1 MPLPD
6 PIQQKIIDAID
17 IRFKTILISN
27 GYFTDVGQHV
37 DWWKK
42 SLAIA
47 NLPGMNLRNRTE
59 SRSVGPG
66 VYDRTL
72 TINIEASVSGSD
84 SPKVARQIEA
94 DVEKAISVDETWDYL
109 AHKTDIL
116 GRDLEAA
123 QAENKI
129 AQINITIQI
138 EYHTGRGQ
146 PF

>member
-17 IRFKTILISN
+17 TRFKTILIAN
-27 GYFTDVGQHV
+27 GYFTNVGQHV
-37 DWWKK
+37 GWWKK
-42 SLAIA
+42 LLAIA
-47 NLPGMNLRNRTE
+47 DLPGMNLKDRTE
-59 SRSVGPG
+59 TRSLGPG

-94 DVEKAISVDETWDYL
+94 DIEKAIWIDETWDYL

-116 GRDLEAA
+116 GRELDAA
-123 QAENKI
+123 HAENKI

-138 EYHTGRGQ
+138 EYQTGRGQ